1 MLGKHPIFIHSEHE
15 KLEELAMDNN
25 AIIRNFRKENPLA
38 PDNEYFEPMTP
49 KDAAAYIGCSEY
61 TIRDMA
67 RKKKVPH
74 YRIGS
79 KIMFRKSTLDKWIAQ
94 QETENYDIELSI
106 DESIALLKHQR

>member
-1 MLGKHPIFIHSEHE
+1 
-15 KLEELAMDNN
+15 MDKNSNIRKVKKESRLITNN
-25 AIIRNFRKENPLA
+25 ECS
-38 PDNEYFEPMTP
+38 EPMTP

-94 QETENYDIELSI
+94 QEAENYEVELSI
-106 DESIALLKHQR
+106 GESIALLKHQR